1 MVLPVGRVTFTGVL
15 GLVGI
20 VYYLVKRRGSQTTV
34 LAEHRAG
41 SAVEVAVVGDEPAG
55 A

>member
-1 MVLPVGRVTFTGVL
+1 
-15 GLVGI
+15 VGI
-20 VYYLVKRRGSQTTV
+20 IYYLVKLRGSRATV